1 MLIDTT
7 AHLPIGLALLDNV
20 FHAPTASDFAHIL
33 VRWLHF
39 VGGITWIGMLY
50 FFNLVNVPLQ
60 KKLDPDTKKK
70 VNPDLLLPA
79 LWFFRWGAVLT
90 VLAGLTYYAMFILT
104 PDVTNANNA
113 GAHLNVWL
121 LLIEWLTYPIVLFII
136 EFLIIKK
143 VPALIKDGRVFA
155 IVAIILIAIVTFGIM
170 KFFPAMMTVGG
181 SSFASNKTLSIGVG
195 GAYGILMLL
204 NVWGIIWPANKRLI
218 GALQGGPPAAPELAR
233 QAFIASR
240 TNAWLSLP
248 MLVFMGT
255 SSHDWL
261 IFSGGK

>member
-1 MLIDTT
+1 MLH
-7 AHLPIGLALLDNV
+7 HLTVSLAMLDGLFKTPSRDELV
-20 FHAPTASDFAHIL
+20 HITL
-33 VRWLHF
+33 RWLHILA
-39 VGGITWIGMLY
+39 GIAWIGLLY

-79 LWFFRWGAVLT
+79 LWYFRWGALVT
-90 VLAGLTYYAMFILT
+90 VLAGLGYYAMYILKT
-104 PDVTNANNA
+104 NVHNANAA
-113 GAHLNVWL
+113 GGHVNGWVLLIVWL
-121 LLIEWLTYPIVLFII
+121 FIPIVTFLI

-155 IVAIILIAIVTFGIM
+155 IVALILVVAMGFAIVKWID
-170 KFFPAMMTVGG
+170 
-181 SSFASNKTLSIGVG
+181 SSLIVDTRHLAANNSLSIGVG
-195 GAYGILMLL
+195 GALGLIMLL
-204 NVWGIIWPANKRLI
+204 NVWGIIWPANKRII

-248 MLVFMGT
+248 MVLFMAT
-255 SSHDWL
+255 SEHDWF
-261 IFSGGK
+261 IFGGGR

>member
-1 MLIDTT
+1 MLIDST
-7 AHLPIGLALLDNV
+7 AHLGSSLAMLQGLFKIPNGSELTHIAL
-20 FHAPTASDFAHIL
+20 
-33 VRWLHF
+33 RWLHI
-39 VGGITWIGMLY
+39 VAGIAWIGLLY

-60 KKLDPDTKKK
+60 KKLDADTKKK

-79 LWFFRWGAVLT
+79 LWYFRWGALVT
-90 VLAGLTYYAMFILT
+90 VLAGLGYYAMYILR
-104 PDVTNANNA
+104 TNVHNVNNA
-113 GAHLNVWL
+113 GGNAHGYVLLLVWL
-121 LLIEWLTYPIVLFII
+121 IIPIVTFVI

-155 IVAIILIAIVTFGIM
+155 IVALILVVAMSWVIVKWLDSNLM
-170 KFFPAMMTVGG
+170 VG
-181 SSFASNKTLSIGVG
+181 SMHLAANNSLSIGIG
-195 GAYGILMLL
+195 GALGLIMLL
-204 NVWGIIWPANKRLI
+204 NVWGIIWPANKRMI

-248 MLVFMGT
+248 MVLFMAT
-255 SSHDWL
+255 SEHDWF